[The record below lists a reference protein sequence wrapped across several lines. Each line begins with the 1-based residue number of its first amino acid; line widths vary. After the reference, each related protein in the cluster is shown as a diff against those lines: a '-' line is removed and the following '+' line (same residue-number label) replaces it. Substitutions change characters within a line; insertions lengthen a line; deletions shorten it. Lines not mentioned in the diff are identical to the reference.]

1 MDSQRLS
8 EINLVRRRLSN
19 SGDKEAARALAELI
33 IENARLEGMAEDMA
47 AVNALNQYQEG
58 ARGTAIY
65 PGQKQFLG
73 LLYTVMGLGGEAG
86 ELSNKVK
93 KLIRDH
99 QNHLHEAA
107 REGLINELG
116 DVLWYVAAVSSE
128 LGVTLD
134 TVASRNLEKLM
145 GRQAAG
151 TLQGSGDER

>member
-58 ARGTAIY
+58 ARETAIY
-65 PGQKQFLG
+65 PGQNRFLG

-93 KLIRDH
+93 KLMRDH
-99 QNHLHEAA
+99 QYRLHEAA
-107 REGLINELG
+107 RERLINELG

-134 TVASRNLEKLM
+134 TVASRNLEKLAA
-145 GRQAAG
+145 RQKTGALG
-151 TLQGSGDER
+151 GSGDER